1 MVKQDSH
8 GAAELERSTFQQSPK
23 LASADVEAGIDP
35 SIWQF
40 NHAQRSIRSSWNFYS
55 RGTADM
61 EGPQALQGLLGGTTA
76 MAAFLFNINDTSEQA
91 PRLVND
97 SQRVA
102 GMLVAHSD
110 IATRMAFARAPK
122 AAWNITSTPE
132 INGWSYDPTVLLI
145 LAAPLLATALVLC
158 ICWQVYSDD
167 VAVGYN
173 FIVIARRAGE
183 ITTHSTA
190 TEDLPGTGDLEESTK
205 LNGAY
210 SSIDSLPSS
219 FAEQDHERR
228 SGAVKTSESP
238 RPDVF

>member
-145 LAAPLLATALVLC
+145 LAAPLLATALMLC